1 MPLPSAV
8 SPVEIPGHLVE
19 FLAEATIAIVGTR
32 GPDLVPNV
40 HRPCAFRLGEDGK
53 SIVCLFPEAFTD
65 GLESALRDNGEVAF
79 TVSQVPSHETY
90 QIKGKWIESGPIDGP
105 DLRLY
110 ELCRER
116 VVARISKLFGIEP
129 ATLRENVPPPALRV
143 RFDVREIFDQTP
155 GPGAGRRIVPSE
167 EG

>member
-1 MPLPSAV
+1 MQSPPAV

-19 FLAEATIAIVGTR
+19 FLADATIAIVGTR

-40 HRPCAFRLGEDGK
+40 HRPSAFRLGEDGK
-53 SIVCLFPEAFTD
+53 SIVCLFPEAFTA

-90 QIKGKWIESGPIDGP
+90 QLKGKWIESGPIDGV
-105 DLRLY
+105 DFRLY

-116 VVARISKLFGIEP
+116 AVARISQLLGIEP
-129 ATLRENVPPPALRV
+129 ATLRESVLPPTLRI

-155 GPGAGRRIVPSE
+155 GPGAGRRIVPLE
-167 EG
+167 EA